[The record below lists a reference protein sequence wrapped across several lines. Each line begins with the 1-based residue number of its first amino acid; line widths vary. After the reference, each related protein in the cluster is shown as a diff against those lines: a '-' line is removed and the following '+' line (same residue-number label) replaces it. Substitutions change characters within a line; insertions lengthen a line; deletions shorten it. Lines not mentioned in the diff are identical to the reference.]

1 MKIWDSVFS
10 GRMASICGVTFL
22 QFSMGGAGDSR
33 WRSGQGLY
41 GGEMKILRSVLMVAM
56 LSAGVPGVRGQAP
69 GVPIEQAA
77 ADHRNLLGKLGELR
91 EKRAGLG
98 PAAVAAGL
106 AFPEPAAISLPPCR
120 TTGLRPAEVWQSA
133 QASRLAVGWH
143 YLCRKCDR
151 WHLNL
156 AGGYPVAEG
165 GVVATCYHVASPP
178 ADMREGQLVVVDA
191 AGVPWPVVAVLAAS
205 EAMDACLLR
214 AEGLAVPLLPLNDQ
228 VRPGDPAYLLS
239 SPLNVTGYFTDGMVN
254 RFFWSGKGGGEGDLQ
269 RLRMHVSTDWA
280 PGSSGSPVLDASGNA
295 ISHVATITHLG
306 DGKNSAG
313 KGVAHL
319 TLHEGIPARGVLS
332 LVRQSGEAAA
342 RPAGERILP
351 TLAELEKRVAAKDY
365 RTAAGILLRLKPEAA
380 GPVEQR
386 KMRALGLEAWAAEGN
401 EAEAAGLAELL
412 WRDAAE
418 DAVLMNE
425 VAWKLVTRL
434 AKPGAAVLAAAEKCA
449 RRSVELQKESD
460 PASLDT
466 LARVCF
472 LLERREEA
480 VRLQEEAVA
489 RADGTLRAAL
499 EKSLA
504 DYRAGKLPEVKE
516 G

>member
-1 MKIWDSVFS
+1 
-10 GRMASICGVTFL
+10 
-22 QFSMGGAGDSR
+22 
-33 WRSGQGLY
+33 
-41 GGEMKILRSVLMVAM
+41 MVAM
-56 LSAGVPGVRGQAP
+56 LAAWVPGVRGQAP

-77 ADHRNLLGKLGELR
+77 ADQRNLLGKLGELR
-91 EKRAGLG
+91 GKRAGLG

-120 TTGLRPAEVWQSA
+120 TTGLRPSEVWQSA

-214 AEGLAVPLLPLNDQ
+214 AEGLSVPLLPLNDQ

-319 TLHEGIPARGVLS
+319 TLHEGIPARGVLN
-332 LVRQSGEAAA
+332 LVRQ
-342 RPAGERILP
+342 AGELAAGSAGGRVLP
-351 TLAELEKRVAAKDY
+351 TLADLEKRVAAKDY
-365 RTAAGILLRLKPEAA
+365 RTAAGIVLRLKPEAA
-380 GPVEQR
+380 GAEERR
-386 KMRALGLEAWAAEGN
+386 KMRTLGLEAWAAEGN

-412 WRDAAE
+412 RREAGD

-489 RADGTLRAAL
+489 RAEGTLRAAL